1 MIDRRRDE
9 RADQRRC
16 RVNSG
21 SVRLPILRG
30 RFFALFAAAL
40 LSAACLP
47 RTLAGPYVPSSD
59 SAILAELPA
68 GTRRADV
75 SARRLAR
82 TRVDVA
88 IPLAQFYIQQA
99 RLSGDLRYLG
109 YADAVLTPWAE
120 QSPPVPDVL
129 VLQATV
135 QQSRHE
141 FIASLAT
148 LDRALTARPN
158 DPQALLIR
166 ATVLRVLGRY
176 PEAGAACEQFA
187 RLVEARLGALCIQSL
202 RGLNGHLEPAYT
214 VLTQLSSQGWRN
226 SEKSWLYS
234 ELGEMAVRLGLDADA
249 QHWYQQDLDL
259 VPTDCYVRA
268 AYADLLLRQGRPGEA
283 LTLLQ
288 GHESF
293 EPLLLRIA
301 IAQRQLHDPR
311 QAESSARLRAVFAAE
326 TQRGEA
332 VHRREQARFLL
343 EVEDQPKLSLAA
355 AIDNWAVQRE
365 PDDVLALVNAAKAAG
380 SPAAAEPAL
389 DFARSQ
395 GLRDVRANAAATASV
410 ASR

>member
-1 MIDRRRDE
+1 M
-9 RADQRRC
+9 
-16 RVNSG
+16 SSS
-21 SVRLPILRG
+21 SVRPRKTRG
-30 RFFALFAAAL
+30 RLSSFFAAAL
-40 LSAACLP
+40 LCAAYLP
-47 RTLAGPYVPSSD
+47 RALAGPYLPSSD
-59 SAILAELPA
+59 RAILAEVPA
-68 GTRRADV
+68 GTRHADV

-82 TRVDVA
+82 DRVDVA
-88 IPLAQFYIQQA
+88 IPLAQFYIQQS

-109 YADAVLTPWAE
+109 YADAVLTPWAK

-129 VLQATV
+129 VLQATL

-141 FIASLAT
+141 FSASLAT
-148 LDRALTARPN
+148 LDRVLTARPN

-166 ATVLRVLGRY
+166 ATVLRVMGRY
-176 PEAGAACEQFA
+176 AEAGAACEQFA
-187 RLVEARLGALCIQSL
+187 GLVEPRLGALCIQSL
-202 RGLNGHLEPAYT
+202 RGLNGHLESAYASLMK
-214 VLTQLSSQGWRN
+214 VSSQGWLN

-249 QHWYQQDLDL
+249 QRWYQRDLDL
-259 VPTDCYVRA
+259 VPTDFYVRA
-268 AYADLLLRQGRPGEA
+268 AYADLLLREGRPGEA
-283 LTLLQ
+283 LSLLQ

-311 QAESSARLRAVFAAE
+311 LVESSSRLRAAFAAE

-355 AIDNWAVQRE
+355 AIENWAVQRE
-365 PDDVLALVNAAKAAG
+365 PDDVLVLVNAAKAAG

-389 DFARSQ
+389 DFVRSQ
-395 GLRDVRANAAATASV
+395 GLCDVRVNAAATAAM